1 METSLGVGRSRDLCP
16 VTCLLQQQSIEVLR
30 ALDRFRQRDK
40 NCIWQKEKTVSH
52 LCPSVYYMLS
62 CLTTRN
68 TLLQKTENRD
78 ETDKTKLDYD
88 LYYDIPEWRTCQI
101 KSQIEVVN
109 RMRY

>member
-1 METSLGVGRSRDLCP
+1 METPLGVGRSRDLCP

-30 ALDRFRQRDK
+30 SLDTFRQRNK

-52 LCPSVYYMLS
+52 LCPSDYYMLS
-62 CLTTRN
+62 CFTTRT
-68 TLLQKTENRD
+68 TLLQRQKIETKKTQ
-78 ETDKTKLDYD
+78 LDYD